1 MDENSD
7 LSTFAVAINEVEP
20 IPLVRLGT
28 LRRFARSIA
37 VDYDEPDQRFR
48 LVLLG
53 HVEDMPLGTIRPT
66 PPSPKVEWTDFASEI
81 GIVGGSRFQIGLLRS
96 IAALDA
102 ALRDGEPIGAEH
114 GFRQH
119 PDCPFPLVVEE
130 L

>member
-1 MDENSD
+1 MPTTD
-7 LSTFAVAINEVEP
+7 TTVAVNEVEP
-20 IPLVRLGT
+20 MPLVRLGT

-37 VDYDEPDQRFR
+37 VDYDEPHQRFT

-53 HVEDMPLGTIRPT
+53 HVEDMPLGTLPPT
-66 PPSPKVEWTDFASEI
+66 PPQLEDEWTDIAREI
-81 GIVGGSRFQIGLLRS
+81 GIVGGSRFRIGLLRS
-96 IAALDA
+96 IAALDT

-119 PDCPFPLVVEE
+119 PECPFPLVVEE